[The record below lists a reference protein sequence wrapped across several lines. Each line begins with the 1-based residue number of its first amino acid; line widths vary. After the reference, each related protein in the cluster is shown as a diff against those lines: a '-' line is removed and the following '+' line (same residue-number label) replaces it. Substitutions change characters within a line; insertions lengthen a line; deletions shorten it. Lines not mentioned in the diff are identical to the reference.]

1 MKNRKLKSLSLA
13 VLTLVMSVFCFGIYG
28 AGAEA
33 VTEQHLFDE
42 CDVID
47 FSDNIHNLGKQQ
59 AYMRFKE
66 FWDSED
72 GMGVVE
78 VVLITIVLVGLVVVF
93 KKQITSL
100 VNSILSKMTNQANKI

>member
-1 MKNRKLKSLSLA
+1 MKNSIKK
-13 VLTLVMSVFCFGIYG
+13 
-28 AGAEA
+28 
-33 VTEQHLFDE
+33 
-42 CDVID
+42 
-47 FSDNIHNLGKQQ
+47 
-59 AYMRFKE
+59 

-100 VNSILSKMTNQANKI
+100 VNSILSKMTNQANKIR

>member
-1 MKNRKLKSLSLA
+1 MVRMKNEIKK
-13 VLTLVMSVFCFGIYG
+13 
-28 AGAEA
+28 
-33 VTEQHLFDE
+33 
-42 CDVID
+42 
-47 FSDNIHNLGKQQ
+47 
-59 AYMRFKE
+59 

-93 KKQITSL
+93 KKQITTL

>member
-1 MKNRKLKSLSLA
+1 MKNSIKK
-13 VLTLVMSVFCFGIYG
+13 
-28 AGAEA
+28 
-33 VTEQHLFDE
+33 
-42 CDVID
+42 
-47 FSDNIHNLGKQQ
+47 
-59 AYMRFKE
+59 

-100 VNSILSKMTNQANKI
+100 VNSILSKMTNQANKIL